1 MPMPEQLTTT
11 ISTKGQII
19 LPKAI
24 RRARRWDAGTR
35 LVVENTAE
43 GVLLKLEPAFVAT
56 RPKDV
61 FGRLACA
68 GPPKSLVEMQ
78 EGVLAEARRRHAG
91 D

>member
-11 ISTKGQII
+11 ISTKGQVI

-24 RRARRWDAGTR
+24 RRARHWDAGTR
-35 LVVENTAE
+35 LVVENTPE
-43 GVLLKLEPAFVAT
+43 GVLLKPEPAFVET

-61 FGRLACA
+61 FGRLACD
-68 GPPKSLVEMQ
+68 GRPKSLAEMQ